1 MSFLN
6 VIQKS
11 RSVIAMD
18 ETILLMYKWAS
29 FPIYLKDE
37 DDFFFSIEQGTK
49 RHKSNVLV
57 LQLVHPAK
65 LPWNQWNILI

>member
-37 DDFFFSIEQGTK
+37 DDFF
-49 RHKSNVLV
+49 LV
-57 LQLVHPAK
+57 LSKALRDIKVMC
-65 LPWNQWNILI
+65 